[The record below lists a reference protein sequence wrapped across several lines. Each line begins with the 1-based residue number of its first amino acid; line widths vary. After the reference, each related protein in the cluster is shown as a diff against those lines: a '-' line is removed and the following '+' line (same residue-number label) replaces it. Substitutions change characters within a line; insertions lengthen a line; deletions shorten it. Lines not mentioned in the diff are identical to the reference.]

1 MSLNSATLNYLFM
14 KYVAFPGKHE
24 MEPPFSLKNTCVD
37 FSKLFLYHGFRRLD
51 AMLVAL

>member
-1 MSLNSATLNYLFM
+1 M

-24 MEPPFSLKNTCVD
+24 MEPPFSLKNICVV
-37 FSKLFLYHGFRRLD
+37 FSKLFSYHDFHHLD